1 MCVGSLAVDEYEV
14 GGRLFFV
21 DEYEVGGRLF
31 FVDEYEVGGKH
42 HYKNIVL
49 INFNFTSTNK
59 R

>member
-1 MCVGSLAVDEYEV
+1 V